1 MFGRASLKIGTIKSI
16 EINVNITWLVVFGL
30 LVYWLRTGYVI
41 ENAPEM
47 GSVEGWVVSG
57 LGALLLF
64 GSVLAHELS
73 HSLVGLS
80 QGLPIRRITLFIFG
94 GVAHMEREPRSP
106 GVELKMA
113 LAGPGASI
121 VIAGIF
127 GFTRFVVLRHSPSSV
142 AALVTEY
149 ATYANFVLACFN
161 MVPGYPLDGGRVLRA
176 LLWFRTQDF
185 VKSTI
190 IAATGGRVF
199 GLVLVFAGMVFFVAL
214 GAPGFLWLVFV
225 GTFLERLAFMSEFR
239 ARMMRR
245 QATPEVIGPQGVSMT
260 PFPRYYT
267 DRRNWPGAPEQSGE
281 GSGAA
286 RSAGGP
292 KGERDT

>member
-16 EINVNITWLVVFGL
+16 EINVNITWLIVFGL
-30 LVYWLRTGYVI
+30 LVYWLRTGYVV
-41 ENAPEM
+41 ENAPGM
-47 GSVEGWVVSG
+47 GGVESWMVSA

-94 GVAHMEREPRSP
+94 GVAQMEREPRSP

-121 VIAGIF
+121 LIAGVF
-127 GFTRFVVLRHSPSSV
+127 GFTRFVILRHDPSSA

-149 ATYANFVLACFN
+149 ATYANLALACFN

-176 LLWFRTQDF
+176 LLWLRSRDF

-190 IAATGGRVF
+190 IAAAGGRAF
-199 GLVLVFAGMVFFVAL
+199 GLILVFAGMVLFVAL
-214 GAPGFLWLVFV
+214 SAPGFLWLVFV

-245 QATPEVIGPQGVSMT
+245 QAPAEVIGPQVVSMT

-267 DRRNWPGAPEQSGE
+267 DRRNWQGTPDHSAAAP
-281 GSGAA
+281 AA
-286 RSAGGP
+286 TACAWS
-292 KGERDT
+292 

>member
-1 MFGRASLKIGTIKSI
+1 MFGRASLKIGTIRSI
-16 EINVNITWLVVFGL
+16 EINVNITWLIVFGL
-30 LVYWLRTGYVI
+30 LVYWLRTGYVV

-47 GSVEGWVVSG
+47 GSVEAWVVSG

-127 GFTRFVVLRHSPSSV
+127 GFMRFVVLRHDASSA

-176 LLWFRTQDF
+176 LLWLRTQDF

-190 IAATGGRVF
+190 IAAIGGRAF
-199 GLVLVFAGMVFFVAL
+199 GLLLVFAGMVFFVAL
-214 GAPGFLWLVFV
+214 DAPGFLWLLLV

-245 QATPEVIGPQGVSMT
+245 QAVAEAIEPQAVSMT

-267 DRRNWPGAPEQSGE
+267 DRRNWQGTPDHSGE
-281 GSGAA
+281 DSGAA
-286 RSAGGP
+286 PAAGGP
-292 KGERDT
+292 KGERAT